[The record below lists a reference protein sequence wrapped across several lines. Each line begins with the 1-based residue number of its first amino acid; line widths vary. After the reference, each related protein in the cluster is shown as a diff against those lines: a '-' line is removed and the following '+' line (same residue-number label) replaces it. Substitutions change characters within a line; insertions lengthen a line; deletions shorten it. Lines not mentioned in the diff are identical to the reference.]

1 MVALA
6 IAIGAPGIGSADAQ
20 PPRSIDVV
28 VDVEGS
34 DRHAIVVNAVADG
47 PRRPVVIVLHGGM
60 GSAARMRAS
69 SGFDILAAREGF
81 IAVYPDGTEFGAGR
95 RAWNTGYLLR
105 RQVRDADDIAFFDAL
120 IAVLVRD
127 HGADP
132 ERIFMTGGSNG
143 GMMTFV
149 YGVHRPEKLAAIAPV
164 VATMF
169 AFDPV
174 PAVPLP
180 ILVINGARDDEVP
193 LEGGMSRKPL
203 VRGAQAVPFKPV
215 DEVVAFWVRANKS
228 LPDGATVVDGTVT
241 TTTHPAGPGGAV
253 TESVVDS
260 AGGHGWPGTA
270 ARRDG
275 NEPIGSFRGAER
287 VWRFFKD
294 HGRPAGPA
302 PGGKSGAWDTLGAT
316 GPSPDAP

>member
-1 MVALA
+1 MT
-6 IAIGAPGIGSADAQ
+6 APWIGSAAAQ
-20 PPRSIDVV
+20 PPSFVDVV
-28 VDVEGS
+28 VDVEGTL
-34 DRHAIVVNAVADG
+34 RRALVVNAAADG
-47 PRRPVVIVLHGGM
+47 PRRPAVIVLHGGM
-60 GSAARMRAS
+60 GSAERMRAT
-69 SGFDILAAREGF
+69 SGFDALAAREGF

-105 RQVRDADDIAFFDAL
+105 RQVRDADDITFFDAL
-120 IAVLVRD
+120 IDTLVRD

-149 YGVHRPEKLAAIAPV
+149 YAVHRPEKLAAIAPV

-174 PAVPLP
+174 PAVPVP
-180 ILVINGARDDEVP
+180 ILVINGARDEEVP
-193 LEGGMSRKPL
+193 LEGGMSRNPL
-203 VRGAQAVPFKPV
+203 VRGAQAVPFKSV
-215 DEVVAFWVRANKS
+215 AEVVAFWVRANKS
-228 LPDGATVVDGTVT
+228 LPDGTTVVDGTVT
-241 TTTHPAGPGGAV
+241 TTTHAAGPDGAV

-275 NEPIGSFRGAER
+275 NAPIGSFRGAER

-294 HGRPAGPA
+294 HGRRAVSERPREDTGGP
-302 PGGKSGAWDTLGAT
+302 
-316 GPSPDAP
+316 